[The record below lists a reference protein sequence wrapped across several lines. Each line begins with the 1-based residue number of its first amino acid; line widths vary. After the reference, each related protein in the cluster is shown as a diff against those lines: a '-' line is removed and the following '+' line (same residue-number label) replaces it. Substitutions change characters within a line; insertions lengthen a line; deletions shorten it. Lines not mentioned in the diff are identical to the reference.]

1 MATERGRH
9 DRDTSRDRRR
19 EQIRERR
26 EQTRLSGRE
35 GGAAEGAADRAERAA
50 ERAERVVKSGPGTG
64 SSALTRPR
72 VRLDLPRAPR
82 RSLLPEYDPE
92 AFGRLS
98 ERVARFL
105 GTGRFIVWMTI
116 VIIAWVLWNIFAPE
130 HLRFDQYPFIFL
142 TLMLSLQ
149 ASYAAP
155 LILLAQNRQDDRDR
169 VNLEQDRKQN
179 ERSIADTEY
188 LTREIAALR
197 MGLGEVATRDWI
209 RSEFQDLI
217 KEMDERRLF
226 PPERDEGDR

>member
-1 MATERGRH
+1 MAPE
-9 DRDTSRDRRR
+9 RDTARDR
-19 EQIRERR
+19 
-26 EQTRLSGRE
+26 TPA
-35 GGAAEGAADRAERAA
+35 GATAA
-50 ERAERVVKSGPGTG
+50 S
-64 SSALTRPR
+64 RPR
-72 VRLDLPRAPR
+72 MRLDQPLPRR
-82 RSLLPEYDPE
+82 RRFLPEYDPE

-98 ERVARFL
+98 ERIARFL

-116 VIIAWVLWNIFAPE
+116 VIILWVLWNVFAPGG
-130 HLRFDQYPFIFL
+130 LRFDEYPFIFL

-197 MGLGEVATRDWI
+197 IGLGEVATRDWI
-209 RSEFQDLI
+209 RSELQDMV
-217 KEMDERRLF
+217 KELEERQNGHRRDPVVF
-226 PPERDEGDR
+226 PAERSRGRDADDR